1 MGLWEPIADYAS
13 ICGQTYKRSFELLG
27 PGKKIA
33 LGFLVSSFLGSGLAA
48 LVGFGCVVVNL
59 HSVYQYHH
67 EYLGIKMTA
76 CTGAY
81 GTCLYSNYLSKSK
94 CISEDPA
101 LGLRPEDISDPAY
114 FDQTQLESFCDE
126 RGVLV
131 DLPKVQP
138 LTTSWLVDWLS
149 HCMSA

>member
-1 MGLWEPIADYAS
+1 
-13 ICGQTYKRSFELLG
+13 
-27 PGKKIA
+27 
-33 LGFLVSSFLGSGLAA
+33 
-48 LVGFGCVVVNL
+48 
-59 HSVYQYHH
+59 
-67 EYLGIKMTA
+67 MTA